1 MPNLV
6 ISPIE
11 SGHLFEGDSHEIFDA
26 ELLAGVIPDERRHL
40 HIHEICHSAL
50 FGPIGDSTHSF
61 LLPTQGILPAGS
73 MKGLKAI
80 CLLFF
85 LRFSSAKA

>member
-6 ISPIE
+6 VSPTE
-11 SGHLFEGDSHEIFDA
+11 RGHLLEGDSHEIFDA
-26 ELLAGVIPDERRHL
+26 ELLVGMVAYERRHL

-61 LLPTQGILPAGS
+61 LLPIQGIPPAGS

-80 CLLFF
+80 CLRSF
-85 LRFSSAKA
+85 LRFSSARA